1 MVPSFIVEGEGNALG
16 VSSTSPNG
24 ADAQSN
30 AGYLVQLEKAEADNQ
45 YYLKSGLGNY
55 YANATMSRMN
65 PTSAEVVAKY
75 AYTIAQLGSAGHW
88 SLRSNGMYY
97 LQNSNGKL
105 IGASS
110 VGGAGSDRDW
120 VFRKVTFSD
129 LSDLTGFLV
138 KLDSFLADKP
148 ITAEIIFSG
157 EIDALP
163 EEAKQ
168 FI

>member
-1 MVPSFIVEGEGNALG
+1 MIKLIAGPKGTGKTAKLVDDINAVAASDSNVVCIERGNRLDQLLKPNVRLVNMKEYPVEGFDQVLAFICGICSKDYDLTHIYIDAICK
-16 VSSTSPNG
+16 VS
-24 ADAQSN
+24 
-30 AGYLVQLEKAEADNQ
+30 
-45 YYLKSGLGNY
+45 GNY
-55 YANATMSRMN
+55 
-65 PTSAEVVAKY
+65 
-75 AYTIAQLGSAGHW
+75 
-88 SLRSNGMYY
+88 
-97 LQNSNGKL
+97 
-105 IGASS
+105 
-110 VGGAGSDRDW
+110 
-120 VFRKVTFSD
+120 D